1 MDMAPLALRSHQPR
15 QTSDASLVRS
25 VTERPERARRKCA
38 RRKCARRKCARRESE
53 RRVRKRR
60 AIEWREALRT

>member
-38 RRKCARRKCARRESE
+38 RRESE

>member
-1 MDMAPLALRSHQPR
+1 MAPLALRSHQPR

-38 RRKCARRKCARRESE
+38 RRESE

>member
-15 QTSDASLVRS
+15 ETSDASLVRS
-25 VTERPERARRKCA
+25 VTERPECA
-38 RRKCARRKCARRESE
+38 RRESARRESE